1 MEEAMKRKL
10 MGISALTCLVGG
22 SMLLTPAPAEAAYPS
37 CEYYFAK
44 RCSGNTG
51 MLCTHDDDGT
61 QDTLVC
67 FNGSYHYA

>member
-1 MEEAMKRKL
+1 MRKNL
-10 MGISALTCLVGG
+10 IALSALTCLVGG
-22 SMLLTPAPAEAAYPS
+22 GTLLAPTPADAAYPS
-37 CEYYFAK
+37 CEYYYGK